1 MNNKNIENKLKIEN
15 EINSKSQQIKRIV
28 KFPHLTPTFKK
39 VSGAKI
45 ISAVETQ
52 FYEQSGVFNDK
63 ILLAR
68 RAKSTQTVDEKKLR
82 KVKELSVFTFSK
94 QMTKYVFQ
102 CTQKSPKIYRWSVVS
117 KMQAISLDFIEK
129 LYIANVK
136 TGAERLSLQ
145 YEADTQL
152 KLLAFTAE
160 IAKDMSVISAHQFKT
175 LSKYLLDCKKTLWG
189 WIKCKK

>member
-1 MNNKNIENKLKIEN
+1 MNNKNTKNKLKN
-15 EINSKSQQIKRIV
+15 VNKINSISQPIKQNVKSL
-28 KFPHLTPTFKK
+28 HATPTFKR
-39 VSGAKI
+39 VSVAKK

-52 FYEQSGVFNDK
+52 SYEQIGIFNDK
-63 ILLAR
+63 ILHAC

-117 KMQAISLDFIEK
+117 KMQAISLAFIEK

-136 TGAERLSLQ
+136 TGAERLNLQ